1 MWVWGPGRWAV
12 NHLQRSGKKTC
23 FLKVLLELRGEQ
35 FLGWSMGGVGMASWR
50 KCQRVLRTLGST
62 GWGDAKLLEV
72 EKLKAL
78 VKAWSWAR
86 RS

>member
-1 MWVWGPGRWAV
+1 MMGG
-12 NHLQRSGKKTC
+12 KTC
-23 FLKVLLELRGEQ
+23 FLKVVLELRGEQ
-35 FLGWSMGGVGMASWR
+35 FLDWSMGGVGMASWR